1 MVSWLFGSFI
11 KDVCDEHSG
20 SFFIVKL
27 KQSVS
32 IVGWLTMKPVDK
44 SVRTKRFKS
53 QLIIIPSKVRLAM
66 EMILTASRSFAIVLI
81 NAEMFAH

>member
-1 MVSWLFGSFI
+1 
-11 KDVCDEHSG
+11 
-20 SFFIVKL
+20 
-27 KQSVS
+27 
-32 IVGWLTMKPVDK
+32 MKPVDK